1 MSKKI
6 GVLLSGCGYLD
17 GAEIREAVLT
27 LLALDKDGVE
37 VSIFA
42 PNEGQHHVVNH
53 LEADESKNE
62 KRNTFIEAARIARGQ
77 ITPLE
82 NVKSDELDG
91 LIIPGGYGVA
101 KNLCEFAFKGH
112 QATTDEKVKNLILD
126 IYKAKKPIGALC
138 IAPVLIGLVL
148 GEHGVQVTIG
158 NDIET
163 AQEIE
168 KTGAKHI
175 NKDAHEA
182 HADES
187 HKIVSTP
194 AYMYGEARLSDINQ
208 GIIKCVDQVLEWA
221 Q

>member
-27 LLALDKDGVE
+27 LLALDKEGVE

-42 PNEGQHHVVNH
+42 PNERQHHVVNH
-53 LEADESKNE
+53 LKADESKSE
-62 KRNTFIEAARIARGQ
+62 QRNIFIEAARIARGQ

-82 NVKSDELDG
+82 NVKSDDLDG
-91 LIIPGGYGVA
+91 LVIPGGYGVA

-112 QATTDEKVKNLILD
+112 QASTNDKVKNLILD
-126 IYKAKKPIGALC
+126 LYKAKKPIGALC
-138 IAPVLIGLVL
+138 IAPALIGLVL

-158 NDIET
+158 DDKEM

-175 NKDAHEA
+175 NKEANEA
-182 HADES
+182 HADET

-208 GIIKCVDQVLEWA
+208 GITKCVDQVLNWV
-221 Q
+221 

>member
-27 LLALDKDGVE
+27 LLALDKEGVE

-42 PNEGQHHVVNH
+42 PNERQHHVVNH
-53 LEADESKNE
+53 LEADESKSE
-62 KRNTFIEAARIARGQ
+62 QRNIFIEAARIARGQ

-82 NVKSDELDG
+82 NVKSDDLDG
-91 LIIPGGYGVA
+91 LVIPGGYGVA

-112 QATTDEKVKNLILD
+112 QASTNDKVKNLILD
-126 IYKAKKPIGALC
+126 LYKAKKPIGALC
-138 IAPVLIGLVL
+138 IAPALIGLVL

-158 NDIET
+158 DDKEM

-175 NKDAHEA
+175 NKEANEA
-182 HADES
+182 HADEA

-208 GIIKCVDQVLEWA
+208 GITKCVDQVLNWV
-221 Q
+221 

>member
-27 LLALDKDGVE
+27 LLALDKEGVE

-42 PNEGQHHVVNH
+42 PNERQHHVVNH
-53 LEADESKNE
+53 LEADESKSE
-62 KRNTFIEAARIARGQ
+62 QRNIFIEAARIARGQ

-82 NVKSDELDG
+82 NVKSDDLDG
-91 LIIPGGYGVA
+91 LVIPGGYGVA

-112 QATTDEKVKNLILD
+112 QASTNDKVKNLILD
-126 IYKAKKPIGALC
+126 LYKAKKPIGALC
-138 IAPVLIGLVL
+138 IAPALIGLVL

-158 NDIET
+158 DDKEM

-175 NKDAHEA
+175 NKEANEA
-182 HADES
+182 HADET

-208 GIIKCVDQVLEWA
+208 GITKCVDQVLNWV
-221 Q
+221 

>member
-27 LLALDKDGVE
+27 LLALDREGVE

-53 LEADESKNE
+53 LESDESKNE
-62 KRNTFIEAARIARGQ
+62 QRNTFVEAARIARGQ

-82 NVKSDELDG
+82 NVKSDDLDG
-91 LIIPGGYGVA
+91 LVIPGGYGVA

-112 QATTDEKVKNLILD
+112 QASTNDKVKNLILD
-126 IYKAKKPIGALC
+126 LYKAKKPIGALC
-138 IAPVLIGLVL
+138 IAPALIGLVL
-148 GEHGVQVTIG
+148 GEYGIQVTIG
-158 NDIET
+158 NDKET

-175 NKDAHEA
+175 NKEANEA
-182 HADES
+182 HADETNRV
-187 HKIVSTP
+187 VSTP
-194 AYMYGEARLSDINQ
+194 AYMYGDARLSDINQ
-208 GIIKCVDQVLEWA
+208 GIKKCVDQVLNWV
-221 Q
+221 

>member
-91 LIIPGGYGVA
+91 LVIPGGYGVA

-112 QATTDEKVKNLILD
+112 QATTNEKVKNLINSPFISCRIDYSL
-126 IYKAKKPIGALC
+126 
-138 IAPVLIGLVL
+138 LI
-148 GEHGVQVTIG
+148 QKI
-158 NDIET
+158 
-163 AQEIE
+163 IE
-168 KTGAKHI
+168 KWCL
-175 NKDAHEA
+175 NKP
-182 HADES
+182 S
-187 HKIVSTP
+187 SRP
-194 AYMYGEARLSDINQ
+194 S
-208 GIIKCVDQVLEWA
+208 
-221 Q
+221 

>member
-42 PNEGQHHVVNH
+42 PNERQHHVVNH
-53 LEADESKNE
+53 LEANESKNE
-62 KRNTFIEAARIARGQ
+62 QRNTFIEASRIARGQ

-91 LIIPGGYGVA
+91 LVIPGGYGVA

-112 QATTDEKVKNLILD
+112 QATTNEKVKNLILD
-126 IYKAKKPIGALC
+126 IHKAKKPIGALC
-138 IAPVLIGLVL
+138 IAPALVSLVL

-158 NDIET
+158 NDKET

-175 NKDAHEA
+175 NKDPHEA
-182 HADES
+182 HADQN
-187 HKIVSTP
+187 HKVVSTP

-208 GIIKCVDQVLEWA
+208 GIQKCVNQVLEWIN
-221 Q
+221 